1 MNDRSTELGCTGSSW
16 TNANGLHDDLHYTT
30 ARDMAL
36 ITSALYEHEEFRAI
50 AQTLSCTIGPTN
62 LVNEQRVFQ
71 QHHKMLW
78 PDNSN
83 YYEYCTGGKT
93 GYTDKSRTTLVTT
106 ADNGTL
112 QLVAVVLQD
121 DGDVY
126 ADTRSMFDYGFNNF
140 SKVLLSGE
148 KMPEEIR
155 SYTDSDSY
163 VLLPDGVTFD
173 SLDHEITV
181 EDEKEASGRI
191 TFFYKGQNVG
201 SADVVLTPEYVE
213 ETTGYTTRL
222 ELSNPGAGQEKDTG
236 KSSRT
241 PALSMTVRIAAAGA
255 VILLLSIL
263 IIIVVFRR
271 RAAVRRKRRMMI
283 RRKRHQMQMRQGT
296 GRQKI
301 RNVKRGSARARQ
313 PVSSNRNR
321 RRS

>member
-1 MNDRSTELGCTGSSW
+1 
-16 TNANGLHDDLHYTT
+16 
-30 ARDMAL
+30 
-36 ITSALYEHEEFRAI
+36 
-50 AQTLSCTIGPTN
+50 
-62 LVNEQRVFQ
+62 
-71 QHHKMLW
+71 
-78 PDNSN
+78 
-83 YYEYCTGGKT
+83 
-93 GYTDKSRTTLVTT
+93 
-106 ADNGTL
+106 
-112 QLVAVVLQD
+112 VAVVLQD

-126 ADTRSMFDYGFNNF
+126 ADTRSMFEYGFNNF

-173 SLDHEITV
+173 SLEHEITV

-222 ELSNPGAGQEKDTG
+222 ELSNPGAGQDMDTG
-236 KSSRT
+236 KSSRAL
-241 PALSMTVRIAAAGA
+241 PLSMIMRIAAAGA
-255 VILLLSIL
+255 VILLLFIL

-283 RRKRHQMQMRQGT
+283 RRKRHQMQQGA
-296 GRQKI
+296 GRQRI
-301 RNVKRGSARARQ
+301 RNVKSSSARARQ

>member
-1 MNDRSTELGCTGSSW
+1 MKTTGVIRKLDELG
-16 TNANGLHDDLHYTT
+16 
-30 ARDMAL
+30 R
-36 ITSALYEHEEFRAI
+36 IT
-50 AQTLSCTIGPTN
+50 
-62 LVNEQRVFQ
+62 
-71 QHHKMLW
+71 
-78 PDNSN
+78 
-83 YYEYCTGGKT
+83 
-93 GYTDKSRTTLVTT
+93 
-106 ADNGTL
+106 
-112 QLVAVVLQD
+112 
-121 DGDVY
+121 
-126 ADTRSMFDYGFNNF
+126 
-140 SKVLLSGE
+140 
-148 KMPEEIR
+148 
-155 SYTDSDSY
+155 
-163 VLLPDGVTFD
+163 LPIELRR
-173 SLDHEITV
+173 SLDLDVKDALEITV